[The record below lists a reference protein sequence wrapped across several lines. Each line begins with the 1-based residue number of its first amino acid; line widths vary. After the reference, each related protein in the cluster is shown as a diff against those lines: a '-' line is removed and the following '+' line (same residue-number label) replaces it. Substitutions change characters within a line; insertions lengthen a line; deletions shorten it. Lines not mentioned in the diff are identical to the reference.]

1 MIVNVP
7 LNLGQFKRI
16 VTNLYKIL
24 GRLGARRRA
33 VVGVPVKWVLL
44 KQGERFL
51 ILEKVV

>member
-16 VTNLYKIL
+16 VTNLNKIL

-33 VVGVPVKWVLL
+33 VFGVPVKWVLL
-44 KQGERFL
+44 KQGERSF